1 MSSMAEV
8 EGAHA
13 AAEGEAAG
21 YDDGWIKSKIEH
33 EDNEIHEIEGEIGHL
48 KFKEGK
54 PSSPDTPL

>member
-1 MSSMAEV
+1 M

-33 EDNEIHEIEGEIGHL
+33 EDNEIHELEGEIDHL
-48 KFKEGK
+48 KFKEGR
-54 PSSPDTPL
+54 PSFPHTPL